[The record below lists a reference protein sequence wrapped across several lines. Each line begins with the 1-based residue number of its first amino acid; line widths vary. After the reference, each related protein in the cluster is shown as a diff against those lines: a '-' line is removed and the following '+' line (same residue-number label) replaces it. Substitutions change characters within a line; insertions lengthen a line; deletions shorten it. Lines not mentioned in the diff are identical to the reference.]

1 MIGVFMKVKI
11 KKWGNSLAIR
21 IPKSVVEDANLQND
35 SQVDIFVKEGK
46 ILLNPIQPEK
56 YSLERLVT
64 GITKENIHKEV
75 DTGPAVGKEV
85 E

>member
-1 MIGVFMKVKI
+1 MRGVIMKVKI

-21 IPKSVVEDANLQND
+21 IPKSVVADANLQND
-35 SQVDIFVKEGK
+35 SQVDIIFEGGR
-46 ILLNPIQPEK
+46 ILLNPIPTEI
-56 YSLERLVT
+56 YSLEKLVA
-64 GITKENIHKEV
+64 GITKDNVHEEV